1 MSHILI
7 LVPVHVFRLPVEL
20 KNRSVIKKKTT
31 QVLTT
36 SEAEMT
42 QFNSYKSLDNNIY
55 HQYISLEL
63 TVQKIFVTDELHH
76 LNPITPPTYRWG
88 A

>member
-1 MSHILI
+1 M
-7 LVPVHVFRLPVEL
+7 
-20 KNRSVIKKKTT
+20 
-31 QVLTT
+31 TT
-36 SEAEMT
+36 SVAEMT

-76 LNPITPPTYRWG
+76 LNPITPPPTDG
-88 A
+88 AHEDKRPCT

>member
-7 LVPVHVFRLPVEL
+7 LVPVHVFGLPVEL
-20 KNRSVIKKKTT
+20 KNRSVIKKKKTT

-36 SEAEMT
+36 SVAEMT

-63 TVQKIFVTDELHH
+63 TVQKILS
-76 LNPITPPTYRWG
+76 LMSYITLIL
-88 A
+88 